1 MAPVAP
7 SGVDHRNDAH
17 HAHEEEAQAS
27 VSLDTPQLR
36 QLVQHLWG
44 IIPKLNMRTM
54 YYRCVYIYTCINVV
68 YINV

>member
-1 MAPVAP
+1 MAFQNILP

-36 QLVQHLWG
+36 QSNIFGDSQMKYENYVL
-44 IIPKLNMRTM
+44 
-54 YYRCVYIYTCINVV
+54 
-68 YINV
+68 